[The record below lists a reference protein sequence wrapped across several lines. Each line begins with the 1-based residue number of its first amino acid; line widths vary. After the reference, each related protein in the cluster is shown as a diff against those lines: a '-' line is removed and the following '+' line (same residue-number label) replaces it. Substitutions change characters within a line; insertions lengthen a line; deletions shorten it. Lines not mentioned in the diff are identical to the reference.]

1 MSSFTP
7 KKQNKDLGSLSLKP
21 KDSGVSEEADSE
33 PLKLVWWCLPF
44 ISALQRQRPTPISEC
59 LHPGLHSVLQA
70 IQVSR
75 ESVLNNNKEKKKT
88 LKLS

>member
-44 ISALQRQRPTPISEC
+44 SRHSRGRGQRQFLSACT
-59 LHPGLHSVLQA
+59 LVYT
-70 IQVSR
+70 VWSR
-75 ESVLNNNKEKKKT
+75 
-88 LKLS
+88 LSK